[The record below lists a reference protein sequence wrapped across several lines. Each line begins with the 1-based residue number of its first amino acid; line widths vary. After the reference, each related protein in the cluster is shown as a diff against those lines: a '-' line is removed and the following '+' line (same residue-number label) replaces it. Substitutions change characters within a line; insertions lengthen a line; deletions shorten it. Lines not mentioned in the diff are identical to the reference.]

1 MNNLPLADK
10 TSSHAAPRT
19 TPASGALHARL
30 APLAG
35 SARTFPGGR
44 LPRSATLGAL
54 VLSASLL
61 AACGGGSDAQGG
73 STSAPV
79 SGGTY
84 ITADAGAASQGSDA
98 APDAVP
104 QSTGP
109 LAAAT
114 VSGMNSAAQ
123 QAAGVPS
130 AGTPLIPGS
139 LNDAMSTSQ
148 DHQPAPIPA
157 DDIWFVDALS
167 DTQDASPR
175 QTKAA
180 QTRSTTAPI
189 IVRAPSFGPAGQRV
203 RVGTPITRVPGTYR
217 NGTPVAGFRSRDG
230 QDIPD
235 GRRAV
240 YTPTQAD
247 AGKKLVYRE
256 RVINTQTGESVYAYS
271 EPVYVESTDP
281 AASTPPVANHG
292 PLIASGNTRIRAG
305 RQILATAGDYQYG
318 QVAQRQWLRNGTPI
332 PNATTDRYTPG
343 SADVGQ
349 KLSYIETVR
358 NPANGQTI
366 RIESQQALVVGAY
379 YPSIHTQP
387 STSAAG
393 NVAEMGQKLVGKSGT
408 YQWGSLHINY
418 WLKNGQVLASGAEYT
433 PTDADIGATI
443 VYVEKIVGIQG
454 DEVYLSAPAVKIVAS
469 RGGNTGNTGN
479 AGNTGNTG
487 NGGNSGNAGGSTG
500 SNPGAGNGGSSNTG
514 TSGNG
519 STTTPVTP
527 PPQPVTPGQGGNQ
540 GGTTQPP
547 SQNQGGNTGNSGNTG
562 NAGNTGSTGTSGQ
575 ETVTP
580 RPQPA
585 VADICDPVLNRH
597 IPLKKGQET
606 AQVPNR
612 SIPATGVAVQEPTY
626 GTCEVRVTHN
636 GQLGA
641 GEKRHRSDYSRRQA
655 FNADNSKILMYAS
668 DGYWHL
674 YDAHTAK
681 YEKVLNGPGGDA
693 EPQWHPTNPNILY
706 YVPNNGLGMTITELN
721 VATNQ
726 RRVVGDLGARL
737 KSFWPNAA
745 TAWTKSEGAPSAD
758 GRYWCLMVDDYGW
771 QGVGVVTW
779 DMKEDRIIGHMNL
792 NSRPDHVSMSPSG
805 KYCVVSWAYNGM
817 GTRAYTR
824 DFTSPHNPAV
834 SSQPY
839 VQLHSQSEHSDLALN
854 RNREDVYVA
863 IDYQSGG
870 GDVFMVNLDT
880 GKRTNLFPTYL
891 SGTATA
897 LHISGKAYDKP
908 GWALVSTYAEYN
920 ASNSGASIRNQSLQ
934 QWFHRK
940 VFAVSLEAN
949 PQIRPLAHADS
960 TAYGHWGENAYWA
973 EPQATVNRDFT
984 RVLFNTNLNSPNFS
998 DVETY
1003 MVGLNRDALDK

>member
-10 TSSHAAPRT
+10 TSSHAAIPT
-19 TPASGALHARL
+19 APAADALHAGL
-30 APLAG
+30 APLVRPAH
-35 SARTFPGGR
+35 APQGGR

-61 AACGGGSDAQGG
+61 AGGGGSSEAQG

-79 SGGTY
+79 SGSTY
-84 ITADAGAASQGSDA
+84 ITADAGAPSLGGDA
-98 APDAVP
+98 P
-104 QSTGP
+104 Q
-109 LAAAT
+109 
-114 VSGMNSAAQ
+114 SAAQ
-123 QAAGVPS
+123 NAARQDGNLIAGVP
-130 AGTPLIPGS
+130 ATE
-139 LNDAMSTSQ
+139 Q
-148 DHQPAPIPA
+148 DHQPAPIPT
-157 DDIWFVDALS
+157 DDIWFIDALS
-167 DTQDASPR
+167 DTQEASAR

-180 QTRSTTAPI
+180 QTRATATTPI

-230 QDIPD
+230 QDIPE

-240 YTPTQAD
+240 YIPTQAD

-256 RVINTQTGESVYAYS
+256 RVVNAQTGEAIYAYS

-305 RQILATAGDYQYG
+305 RPISATPGDYQYG
-318 QVAQRQWLRNGTPI
+318 QIIQRQWLRNGTPI
-332 PNATTDRYTPG
+332 PNATLDSYTPG

-366 RIESQQALVVGAY
+366 RIESQQALVVGAR
-379 YPSIHTQP
+379 YPSIHRQP
-387 STSAAG
+387 STSATN
-393 NVAEMGQKLVGKSGT
+393 NVAEMGQRLEGRSGI

-418 WLKNGQVLASGAEYT
+418 WLKNGQVLASGAGYT

-443 VYVEKIVGIQG
+443 VYVEKIIGVDG
-454 DEVYLSAPAVKIVAS
+454 DEVYLSAPAVKVVAS
-469 RGGNTGNTGN
+469 RNGNGSNGGSGTS
-479 AGNTGNTG
+479 NTG
-487 NGGNSGNAGGSTG
+487 NGGNSGATTPG
-500 SNPGAGNGGSSNTG
+500 SNPNAGNGGSQGGNPG
-514 TSGNG
+514 ASGNQG
-519 STTTPVTP
+519 GNTATPVAPT
-527 PPQPVTPGQGGNQ
+527 PQPVTPGQGG
-540 GGTTQPP
+540 TTQPP
-547 SQNQGGNTGNSGNTG
+547 SPNQGNQGNTG
-562 NAGNTGSTGTSGQ
+562 NADNTAKPGTSGQ
-575 ETVTP
+575 ETITP

-597 IPLKKGQET
+597 TPLKKGQET

-612 SIPATGVAVQEPTY
+612 TIPATGVAVQEPTY
-626 GTCEVRVTHN
+626 GTCQVRVTHN
-636 GQLGA
+636 GQLKA

-792 NSRPDHVSMSPSG
+792 NGRPDHVSMSPSG

-880 GKRTNLFPTYL
+880 GKRTSLFPTYL
-891 SGTATA
+891 AGTATA

-920 ASNSGASIRNQSLQ
+920 ASNAGASIRNQSLQ

-960 TAYGHWGENAYWA
+960 TAYGHWGDNAYWA

-1003 MVGLNRDALDK
+1003 MIGLNRDALDK